1 MDKRQASMLT
11 YWQIESEK
19 ESEEPDERVFRLNEE
34 LEYGTAGENE
44 DNYELNYDDAQ
55 EFNEPGGTRV
65 SSVEFGYSDFQDM
78 AHTTNKQ
85 IARGSDSEEVGT
97 GPGPNPNCDWSFVLP
112 CCGNDAVAYQ
122 PTDKPSLQ
130 QLI

>member
-1 MDKRQASMLT
+1 MAKRQASMLT
-11 YWQIESEK
+11 FWQIESEE

-34 LEYGTAGENE
+34 LEYGTAGKNE
-44 DNYELNYDDAQ
+44 DNYELNYDNTQSGFSQ

-85 IARGSDSEEVGT
+85 IGRGSDSEEVGT
-97 GPGPNPNCDWSFVLP
+97 GPGPNP
-112 CCGNDAVAYQ
+112 
-122 PTDKPSLQ
+122 DK
-130 QLI
+130 